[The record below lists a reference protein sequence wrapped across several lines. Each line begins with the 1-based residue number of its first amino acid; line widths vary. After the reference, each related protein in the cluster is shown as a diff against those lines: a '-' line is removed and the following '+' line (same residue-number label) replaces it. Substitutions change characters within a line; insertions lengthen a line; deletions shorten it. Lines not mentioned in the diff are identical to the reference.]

1 MNDKIKHLMQGK
13 SKSQGLR
20 SEAKR
25 ICDIERPAASLQSID
40 LSTLYKADCTFRL
53 FCKQEEALR
62 AVAYAR
68 GLLAFIGAGGG
79 KTLVSGLIPTV
90 LQSSRAALFVPASLV
105 AKTERELKEWSIHFN
120 VDLAKITVFSYERF
134 SRESG
139 YAEFLRLQPDLLIC
153 DEAHY
158 LKDLGSARTKRLGAY
173 IESNEE
179 LIVCF
184 LSGTLLNKSVSNVA
198 HLSAWALRENSPFPL
213 DARIVSEWD
222 EILQGSADQ
231 FKYNRFRPI
240 LNKYGVSDPRIAL
253 NKVLGETPGVVLSS
267 EDSVGAS
274 LNITKLKL
282 EVPAQLSKQIRLFV
296 DDHDCSALSDYIDST
311 VLAKLEVSSHLWEDD
326 SIVRALA
333 QLYSG
338 FLYYW
343 DWKDGERDTPW
354 LEARQNWYRCV
365 RRILDYEI
373 PGFDTPMLIENNFDQ
388 LPLAVQRSAES
399 YYHTWFSTD
408 QYKKA
413 MPPKRAVWVSFYL
426 VDLAKRWVSQ
436 QQGNPFIIWVGFK
449 ELGEKLSEVLGL
461 PYLSGPGDIP
471 TADSAGV
478 VPSLILSVKSHGTG
492 KNLQQYSRCLVLSL
506 IADPAT
512 WEQLLARTHRT
523 GQAADTVEFTVLNH
537 AVFGSAFYRAG
548 AMAKLVGQVTGK
560 PQRLNYATMLNPDL

>member
-13 SKSQGLR
+13 AKSQGVQ

-25 ICDIERPAASLQSID
+25 ICDIESPPASLNTIN
-40 LSTLYKADCTFRL
+40 LSGVYKQGCTFRL
-53 FCKQEEALR
+53 FEKQEEALR

-79 KTLVSGLIPTV
+79 KTLISGLIPTI
-90 LQSSRAALFVPASLV
+90 LQSKAAALFVPASLV

-120 VDLAKITVFSYERF
+120 IDLAKITVFSYERF
-134 SRESG
+134 SRQSG
-139 YAEFLRLQPDLLIC
+139 YTEFLRLKPDLLIC

-198 HLSAWALRENSPFPL
+198 HLSAWALRDNSPFPL
-213 DARIVSEWD
+213 DARTVADWD
-222 EILQGSADQ
+222 EVLQGSADQ
-231 FKYNRFRPI
+231 FKYNRFRPL
-240 LNKYGVSDPRIAL
+240 LNKYGVSDPRVAL
-253 NKVLGETPGVVLSS
+253 NKRLGETPGVVLSS

-282 EVPAQLSKQIRLFV
+282 EVPLQLSTRIRLFV
-296 DDHDCSALSDYIDST
+296 DDHDCSALSDFIDSQT
-311 VLAKLEVSSHLWEDD
+311 IEKLEVSSHLWEDE

-354 LEARQNWYRCV
+354 LEARRNWNSFI
-365 RRILDYEI
+365 RRVIDYEI
-373 PGFDTPMLIENNFDQ
+373 PGFDTPMLIENKFEE
-388 LPLAVQRSAES
+388 LPLPVQQSGQS
-399 YYHTWFSTD
+399 YYDAWFSTD
-408 QYKKA
+408 EFKKD
-413 MPPKRAVWVSFYL
+413 MPPKRAVWVNRYIIDYSKNW
-426 VDLAKRWVSQ
+426 VDQ
-436 QQGNPFIIWVGFK
+436 QDGSPFLIWVGFK
-449 ELGEKLSEVLGL
+449 ELGEELSRELNI

-471 TADSAGV
+471 TADSSGKY
-478 VPSLILSVKSHGTG
+478 PNLILSVKSHGTG
-492 KNLQQYSRCLVLSL
+492 KNLQQYSRCLVLAL

-523 GQAADTVEFTVLNH
+523 GQTADTVEFTVLNH
-537 AVFGSAFYRAG
+537 SVFGSALWRAG
-548 AMAKLVGQVTGK
+548 SMAKLVGQVTGK
-560 PQRLNYATMLNPDL
+560 PQRLNYATTINS